1 MNILI
6 ITWTGDNDSVKMVTK
21 AIEQKGGNVYRF
33 DTDLY
38 PTEVMMSAHYNGNT
52 RELYLKGSNIDLDLS
67 TIDAIWYRR
76 LRVGKQIPKDMDTQL
91 YKASYEESKRTY
103 MGMLGSMQKFILD
116 PFQKVRHTE
125 NKQWQLQLAAS
136 LGIEIPKTIFTND
149 AEAVKQFYHTV
160 KAPLITKMQ
169 HSFAV
174 YEDGLENV
182 VFTNE
187 ITEKD
192 LDNLEGLDICPMTFQ
207 EKIEKKVELR
217 ITIVGSKVFAAAVD
231 SSSSQLTETDWRRD
245 GLGLVDQRKTYE
257 LPYDQKEKLLALMD
271 KLGLNYGAA
280 DVIVTPDDRY
290 VFLEVNP
297 SGEFF
302 WLDRLF
308 DGQISEALA
317 DVLLNKVPR
326 RSNSIEI
333 EHM

>member
-1 MNILI
+1 MNVLI
-6 ITWTGDNDSVKMVTK
+6 ITWTGDNESVKMVTK

-38 PTEVMMSAHYNGNT
+38 PTEVMMSAHYSGKS
-52 RELYLKGSNIDLDLS
+52 RELHLKGANIDIDLS

-76 LRVGKQIPKDMDTQL
+76 LRVGKQIPKDIDAQL

-103 MGMLGSMQKFILD
+103 MGMLGSMQKFTLD

-125 NKQWQLQLAAS
+125 NKQWQLQVAAS
-136 LGIEIPKTIFTND
+136 LGIEIPRSLFTND
-149 AEAVKQFYHTV
+149 AEAVKRFYHTIN
-160 KAPLITKMQ
+160 APLITKMQ

-192 LDNLEGLDICPMTFQ
+192 LADLEGLDICPMTFQ

-217 ITIVGSKVFAAAVD
+217 ITIAGSKIFTAAVD

-245 GLGLVDQRKTYE
+245 GQGLVDQWKPYE
-257 LPYDQKEKLLALMD
+257 LPEEQKEKLLALMD
-271 KLGLNYGAA
+271 ELGLNYGAA

-302 WLDRLF
+302 WLDKLF
-308 DGQISEALA
+308 EGQISEAIA

-326 RSNSIEI
+326 RNNSIEI
-333 EHM
+333 EHI